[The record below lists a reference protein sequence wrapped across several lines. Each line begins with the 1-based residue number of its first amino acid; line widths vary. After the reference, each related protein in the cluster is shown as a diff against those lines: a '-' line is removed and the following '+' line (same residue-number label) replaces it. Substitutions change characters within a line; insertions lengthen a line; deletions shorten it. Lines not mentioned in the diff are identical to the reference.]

1 MDMNR
6 KLPPD
11 LAAAVGEYIVTWT
24 SAQNLVLFAVAELMV
39 GKHLDE
45 DDDLTVTAPLFGM
58 GARTH
63 LGLLRALATARLPAE
78 VATKVEKLNCPVCH
92 GSGKGASCGACGGS
106 GSTAV
111 WEADPISMQNRMVTK
126 PCMRCQMSG
135 RVACVFCG
143 GAGKIHSGA

>member
-1 MDMNR
+1 MDIEETLLVLALAWLGQAVLTAAIAAR
-6 KLPPD
+6 HAQSGVLWFFGGLVFPGPAF
-11 LAAAVGEYIVTWT
+11 LAALLVPFFSKASSSQMPHTAAMPVGEGE
-24 SAQNLVLFAVAELMV
+24 A
-39 GKHLDE
+39 
-45 DDDLTVTAPLFGM
+45 
-58 GARTH
+58 
-63 LGLLRALATARLPAE
+63 
-78 VATKVEKLNCPVCH
+78 NCPVCH

-135 RVACVFCG
+135 RVAYVFCG